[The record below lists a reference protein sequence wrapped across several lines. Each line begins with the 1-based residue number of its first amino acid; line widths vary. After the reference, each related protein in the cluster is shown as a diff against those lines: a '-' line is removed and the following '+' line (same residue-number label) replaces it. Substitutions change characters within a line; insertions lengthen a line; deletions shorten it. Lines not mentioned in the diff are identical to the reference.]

1 MNCNRLIMTP
11 TSKPIV
17 FFGTEDFSDVALNQL
32 LAAGFAVRLVVTKP
46 DTRRG
51 RGKQL
56 VAPRVKQ
63 TALAHD
69 IPVLQPRQLADITPH
84 IQALGQPVGVL
95 VSYGR
100 IIPQRIIDLFSPGI
114 INLHP
119 SLLPAYRGPTPIEQA
134 ILDGLPATG
143 ISIMSLTAQMDAGPV
158 YSQLTHPLT
167 GTETQPELYDTL
179 ARIGSQ
185 ELTRVLPAIMRGE
198 LTPQPQDDTQA
209 SYTQLLTK
217 AAGTLD
223 PTQHSA
229 QQLERATRAYYS
241 YPKVRLPFYGQQRI
255 ITRAHTATEPS
266 PCTIACLGGTW
277 LAVDELV
284 APSGRR
290 MSVADFL
297 RGHRP

>member
-1 MNCNRLIMTP
+1 M
-11 TSKPIV
+11 
-17 FFGTEDFSDVALNQL
+17 
-32 LAAGFAVRLVVTKP
+32 
-46 DTRRG
+46 
-51 RGKQL
+51 
-56 VAPRVKQ
+56 
-63 TALAHD
+63 
-69 IPVLQPRQLADITPH
+69 
-84 IQALGQPVGVL
+84 
-95 VSYGR
+95 
-100 IIPQRIIDLFSPGI
+100 
-114 INLHP
+114 
-119 SLLPAYRGPTPIEQA
+119 
-134 ILDGLPATG
+134 
-143 ISIMSLTAQMDAGPV
+143 
-158 YSQLTHPLT
+158 
-167 GTETQPELYDTL
+167 
-179 ARIGSQ
+179 
-185 ELTRVLPAIMRGE
+185 LPAIMRGE

-241 YPKVRLPFYGQQRI
+241 YPKVRLPFYSQQRI

-266 PCTIACLGGTW
+266 PYTIACLGGTW